1 VKDLRS
7 QRHIVSS
14 KEEKMIKILV
24 LHGPN
29 LNLLGTREPDIYGKC
44 TLQQINDRLR
54 VLAADLNSELE
65 TFQSNSEG
73 DLIDIIQK
81 KGRTIDGLIIN
92 LGAYT
97 HYSIALRDALSGL
110 AKPTI
115 EVHLSNIY
123 SRESIRHVSV
133 TAPVCRGMITGL
145 GWRGYLLALEALV
158 GLLRDGEAIL

>member
-1 VKDLRS
+1 MV
-7 QRHIVSS
+7 
-14 KEEKMIKILV
+14 KILV

-29 LNLLGTREPDIYGKC
+29 LNMLGTREPEIYGKS
-44 TLQQINDRLR
+44 TLEQINDRLR
-54 VLAADLNSELE
+54 GLAANLDSEVE

-81 KGRTIDGLIIN
+81 KSVAIDGLIVN

-97 HYSIALRDALSGL
+97 HYSIALRDAISGL
-110 AKPTI
+110 AKPTV

-123 SRESIRHVSV
+123 TREPFRHISV

-158 GLLRDGEAIL
+158 GLLREGEEIS

>member
-1 VKDLRS
+1 
-7 QRHIVSS
+7 
-14 KEEKMIKILV
+14 MIKILV

-29 LNLLGTREPDIYGKC
+29 LNMLGTREPEIYGKT
-44 TLQQINDRLR
+44 TLEQINDRLR
-54 VLAADLNSELE
+54 GLAANLDSEVE

-81 KGRTIDGLIIN
+81 KGMAIDGLIVN

-97 HYSIALRDALSGL
+97 HYSIALRDAISGL
-110 AKPTI
+110 AKPTV

-123 SRESIRHVSV
+123 TREPFRHISV

-145 GWRGYLLALEALV
+145 GWRGYLLALEALI
-158 GLLRDGEAIL
+158 GLLREGEEIS

>member
-1 VKDLRS
+1 
-7 QRHIVSS
+7 
-14 KEEKMIKILV
+14 MIKILV

-29 LNLLGTREPDIYGKC
+29 LNMLGTREPAIYGRT
-44 TLQQINDRLR
+44 TLEQINDRLR
-54 VLAADLNSELE
+54 GLAANLDSEVE
-65 TFQSNSEG
+65 TFQANSEG

-81 KGRTIDGLIIN
+81 KSAVIDGLIVN

-97 HYSIALRDALSGL
+97 HYSIALRDAISGL
-110 AKPTI
+110 AKPTV

-123 SRESIRHVSV
+123 AREPFRHMSV

-158 GLLRDGEAIL
+158 GLLREGEEIL

>member
-1 VKDLRS
+1 
-7 QRHIVSS
+7 
-14 KEEKMIKILV
+14 M
-24 LHGPN
+24 
-29 LNLLGTREPDIYGKC
+29 LGTREPEIYGKT
-44 TLQQINDRLR
+44 TLEQINDRLR
-54 VLAADLNSELE
+54 GLAVKLDSEVE

-81 KGRTIDGLIIN
+81 KSVAIDGLIVN

-97 HYSIALRDALSGL
+97 HYSIALRDAISGL

-123 SRESIRHVSV
+123 VREPFRHVSV
-133 TAPVCRGMITGL
+133 TASVCRGMITGL

-158 GLLRDGEAIL
+158 GLLREGEEIS

>member
-1 VKDLRS
+1 
-7 QRHIVSS
+7 
-14 KEEKMIKILV
+14 MIKVLV

-29 LNLLGTREPDIYGKC
+29 LNMLGTREPEIYGKT
-44 TLQQINDRLR
+44 TLEQINDRLR
-54 VLAADLNSELE
+54 VLGANLDSEVE
-65 TFQSNSEG
+65 TFQANSEG

-81 KGRTIDGLIIN
+81 KSVAIDGLIVN

-97 HYSIALRDALSGL
+97 HYSIALRDAISGL
-110 AKPTI
+110 AKPTV

-123 SRESIRHVSV
+123 TREPFRHMSV

-158 GLLRDGEAIL
+158 GLLREGEEIL

>member
-1 VKDLRS
+1 
-7 QRHIVSS
+7 
-14 KEEKMIKILV
+14 MIKILV

-29 LNLLGTREPDIYGKC
+29 LNMLGTREPEIYGKT
-44 TLQQINDRLR
+44 TLEQINDRLR
-54 VLAADLNSELE
+54 GLAANLDSEVE

-73 DLIDIIQK
+73 ELINIIQK
-81 KGRTIDGLIIN
+81 KGVTIDGLIVN

-97 HYSIALRDALSGL
+97 HYSIALRDAISGL
-110 AKPTI
+110 GKPTV

-123 SRESIRHVSV
+123 AREQFRHMSV

-158 GLLRDGEAIL
+158 GLLREVEEIS